1 MNQWPRRFFS
11 LMLTCCLVFTG
22 CQSPSQDMAA
32 SDTASESRQMDFDTF
47 TETIFAE
54 SVSSDALTLHYTLQ
68 DPEAYGI
75 SLDEITFGRMAL
87 DDEAYQSDEKETQ
100 RLLEQLRT
108 YEGADLDEDQRIT
121 YEVLEYYLETALS
134 ASGLE
139 YYSEVLE
146 PSIGLQSQYPI
157 VLCEYEFNSRED
169 IDTYLTLLEDFDD
182 FFQNLID
189 YEQARSEKGLFMS
202 DAAADAT
209 IQECE
214 DFIASPQ
221 DNMLIDVFN
230 EKIQAFD
237 GLTDE
242 EKNTYMDRNRS
253 IVLETVVPAY
263 QILID
268 GLTALKGTGTND
280 LGLCYYDRG
289 KDYYEYLLRSSV
301 GTDKTPEELLTM
313 LDERM
318 QSAFMTMMLIY
329 QQNPDIYEEWE
340 SASYR
345 SDDPNEILE
354 YMKTAI
360 ADRFPEAADVDYVTK
375 NVHESLTDSL
385 SPALYLIP
393 QIDDYQNNVIYLN
406 LNDNYGNE
414 LFPTVCHEGYPGH
427 LYQTTYFYS
436 QDPNPLRCAL
446 AFTGYSEGW
455 ASYVEEMSYDYSG
468 MSEDVSQFIAANYA
482 LSMCIYAYVDI
493 GIHYNGWDKEQTSQ
507 FLSQYLVL
515 DDETLTQIYET
526 VLFSPGN
533 YLNYCIGSLEI
544 QDLRQTA
551 EDTLDDAFDEKA
563 FHQFILDMGPAPFSI
578 IENHMQDWF
587 AAMTD

>member
-22 CQSPSQDMAA
+22 CQSPSRDMAA

-108 YEGADLDEDQRIT
+108 YEGADLDEDQQIT

-209 IQECE
+209 IQEL
-214 DFIASPQ
+214 S
-221 DNMLIDVFN
+221 LIH
-230 EKIQAFD
+230 I
-237 GLTDE
+237 
-242 EKNTYMDRNRS
+242 
-253 IVLETVVPAY
+253 
-263 QILID
+263 
-268 GLTALKGTGTND
+268 
-280 LGLCYYDRG
+280 
-289 KDYYEYLLRSSV
+289 
-301 GTDKTPEELLTM
+301 
-313 LDERM
+313 
-318 QSAFMTMMLIY
+318 
-329 QQNPDIYEEWE
+329 
-340 SASYR
+340 
-345 SDDPNEILE
+345 
-354 YMKTAI
+354 
-360 ADRFPEAADVDYVTK
+360 
-375 NVHESLTDSL
+375 
-385 SPALYLIP
+385 
-393 QIDDYQNNVIYLN
+393 
-406 LNDNYGNE
+406 
-414 LFPTVCHEGYPGH
+414 
-427 LYQTTYFYS
+427 
-436 QDPNPLRCAL
+436 
-446 AFTGYSEGW
+446 
-455 ASYVEEMSYDYSG
+455 
-468 MSEDVSQFIAANYA
+468 
-482 LSMCIYAYVDI
+482 
-493 GIHYNGWDKEQTSQ
+493 
-507 FLSQYLVL
+507 
-515 DDETLTQIYET
+515 
-526 VLFSPGN
+526 
-533 YLNYCIGSLEI
+533 
-544 QDLRQTA
+544 
-551 EDTLDDAFDEKA
+551 
-563 FHQFILDMGPAPFSI
+563 
-578 IENHMQDWF
+578 
-587 AAMTD
+587 